1 MAVLLAALLTMA
13 AAFPLLASAADT
25 FRPFKLKSVDGGE
38 RKLADVLG
46 KATLVVFF
54 FPSCAY
60 CKVSLPEVHRLQDSY
75 KEHGL
80 TGVWINVLPQEDR
93 LIPDWRARNGFT
105 APILLGGRS
114 VQRDYDLTMT
124 PTHYLLDAS
133 GRVLFKQAGYTRGDE
148 KVLEQRI
155 RQALALSP

>member
-1 MAVLLAALLTMA
+1 MGVLLAALLAMGGALPIA
-13 AAFPLLASAADT
+13 AGAAEK

-54 FPSCAY
+54 FPTCAY
-60 CKVSLPEVHRLQDSY
+60 CKVSLPEVQRLQDTY

-80 TGVWINVLPQEDR
+80 TAVWINVLPQEDR

-114 VQRDYDLTMT
+114 AQRDYDLTMT
-124 PTHYLLDAS
+124 PTHFLLDAG

-148 KVLEQRI
+148 QMLEQRI
-155 RQALALSP
+155 RQALAPLP

>member
-1 MAVLLAALLTMA
+1 MGVWLAALLAVA
-13 AAFPLLASAADT
+13 AALSMPAGAAEK

-54 FPSCAY
+54 FPTCAY
-60 CKVSLPEVHRLQDSY
+60 CKVSLPEVQRLQDTY

-80 TGVWINVLPQEDR
+80 TAVWINVLPQEDR

-114 VQRDYDLTMT
+114 AQHDYELTMT
-124 PTHYLLDAS
+124 PTHYLLDAG
-133 GRVLFKQAGYTRGDE
+133 GRALFKQAGYTRGDE

>member
-1 MAVLLAALLTMA
+1 MGVLLAALLAVA
-13 AAFPLLASAADT
+13 AALPMLASAADK

-54 FPSCAY
+54 FPTCGY
-60 CKVSLPEVHRLQDSY
+60 CKVSLPEVQRLQDSY

-80 TGVWINVLPQEDR
+80 TAVWINVLPEEDR

-124 PTHYLLDAS
+124 PTHYLLDAG

-148 KVLEQRI
+148 EVLEQRI